1 MKKTLLSLTLIT
13 LSSFTPTLFA
23 MQNNHQPTVLANSE
37 HIATLT
43 SYPHTKNQKMQ
54 IVKLNTDLTSAK
66 ITGINRMTLT
76 VDVKE
81 DIYKIHKTKIYNYNW
96 DTPIVNDELILLTA
110 ILKTAMLSPTNYNF
124 IIYSAGIVGPDAT
137 RGFTAALYAQQS
149 LPEITRRDYET
160 RSWLLPNDWYIARVS
175 YKIFFNAEL
184 N

>member
-1 MKKTLLSLTLIT
+1 
-13 LSSFTPTLFA
+13 
-23 MQNNHQPTVLANSE
+23 
-37 HIATLT
+37 
-43 SYPHTKNQKMQ
+43 
-54 IVKLNTDLTSAK
+54 
-66 ITGINRMTLT
+66 MTLT

-124 IIYSAGIVGPDAT
+124 IIYSAGIVGPDAN
-137 RGFTAALYAQQS
+137 RGFTAALYVQQL

-160 RSWLLPNDWYIARVS
+160 RSWLLPNDWYITRVS